1 MNLFETKKFFFCLF
15 HRRVE
20 FARLVHAMMRTR
32 VVLAGLRR
40 DTVLHSTRYCLQLQR
55 YCTTQYKVLF
65 TTSEILYNT
74 VQDTV
79 YNFRD
84 TVTLSTMN
92 SYSYR
97 ERKPSKDTV
106 PHRTRKSYKYRAT

>member
-1 MNLFETKKFFFCLF
+1 
-15 HRRVE
+15 VE

-65 TTSEILYNT
+65 QLLRYCTTQYKVLFTTSEILYNT
-74 VQDTV
+74 VQGTV
-79 YNFRD
+79 YNF
-84 TVTLSTMN
+84 
-92 SYSYR
+92 
-97 ERKPSKDTV
+97 
-106 PHRTRKSYKYRAT
+106 